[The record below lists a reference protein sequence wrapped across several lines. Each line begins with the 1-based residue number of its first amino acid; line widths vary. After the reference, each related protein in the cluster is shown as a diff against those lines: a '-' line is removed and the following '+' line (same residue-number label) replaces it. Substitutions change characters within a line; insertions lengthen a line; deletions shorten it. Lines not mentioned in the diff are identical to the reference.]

1 MRLRWWVSKLLR
13 QSRFECFVFDPQ
25 IVPSTGWLDL
35 PYVRLHRL
43 RLYRS
48 SAMTI
53 YSQHRPPQNERC
65 KDAGMNQLQMNVT
78 WPLKYLE
85 MPYDA
90 SIDSLSRSLSLSLF
104 LISSAPSL
112 RPKDKE
118 VVWSEDHKLGSWI
131 SVRVMVGKRY
141 LWVRFFGGLKQVSI
155 VGD

>member
-1 MRLRWWVSKLLR
+1 
-13 QSRFECFVFDPQ
+13 
-25 IVPSTGWLDL
+25 
-35 PYVRLHRL
+35 
-43 RLYRS
+43 
-48 SAMTI
+48 MTI

-118 VVWSEDHKLGSWI
+118 VVWSEDQKLGSWI

-141 LWVRFFGGLKQVSI
+141 L
-155 VGD
+155 